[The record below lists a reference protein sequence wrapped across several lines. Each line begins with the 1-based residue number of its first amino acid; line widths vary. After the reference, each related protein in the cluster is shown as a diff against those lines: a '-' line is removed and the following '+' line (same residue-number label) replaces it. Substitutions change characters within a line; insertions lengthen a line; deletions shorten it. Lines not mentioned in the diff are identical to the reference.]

1 MVGAIN
7 GDNGSMARSLS
18 CDRFLRS
25 DAPLLD
31 VRSPGEF
38 ARGHIPGAHNL
49 PLFSDEER
57 AAVGTLYSH
66 QGRRAA
72 LHHGLELVGPRLA
85 PLAQQAAA
93 LAGDDANLR
102 LHCWRGGLRSGSA
115 AWLLETYGLSCTLL
129 EGGYKGFRRWL
140 RQALAQ
146 PRPVVLL
153 GGPTGS
159 GKTDV
164 LHALRFAGA
173 QVLDL
178 EGLAHH
184 RGSSFGGLGQPRQPT
199 TEQFENEIAMA
210 LQAVSPQR
218 VLWIEAESVQVGC
231 CRIPPELF
239 QQMQQAPLVA
249 LQRPEHER
257 LDHLLATYGPM
268 PRQDLVEAT
277 RRIGKRLGPQR
288 TREAVEAIAAGKLR
302 LACQVILD
310 YYDRTYAH
318 GLARS
323 PHSPV
328 SLARAGE
335 TSAAVAQRLLA
346 MEPTLLSHTL

>member
-1 MVGAIN
+1 M
-7 GDNGSMARSLS
+7 
-18 CDRFLRS
+18 
-25 DAPLLD
+25 
-31 VRSPGEF
+31 RSPGEF

-57 AAVGTLYSH
+57 AAVGTLYRH
-66 QGRRAA
+66 QGRPAA
-72 LHHGLELVGPRLA
+72 VRHGLALVGPRLA
-85 PLAQQAAA
+85 PLAEQATG
-93 LAGDDANLR
+93 LAGDDGKVR
-102 LHCWRGGLRSGSA
+102 VHCWRGGLRSSST
-115 AWLLETYGLSCTLL
+115 AWLLETCDLSCTLL
-129 EGGYKGFRRWL
+129 EGGYKAFRRWL
-140 RQALAQ
+140 RQSLAQ

-153 GGPTGS
+153 GGHTGS

-164 LHALRFAGA
+164 LHALRRAGA

-184 RGSSFGGLGQPRQPT
+184 RGSSFGGLGQLPQPT

-210 LQAVSPQR
+210 LQAISPHT

-239 QQMQQAPLVA
+239 QQMQQAPLVE
-249 LQRPEHER
+249 LRRPDHER
-257 LDHLLATYGPM
+257 LDHLLATYGAM
-268 PRQDLVEAT
+268 PRRELVEAT

-288 TREAVEAIAAGKLR
+288 TQQAAEAITAGNLR
-302 LACQVILD
+302 LACQLILN

-323 PHSPV
+323 PHRTVPLV
-328 SLARAGE
+328 SAGE
-335 TSAAVAQRLLA
+335 STMAIAQRLLA
-346 MEPTLLSHTL
+346 MEPTLGDHSL

>member
-1 MVGAIN
+1 MQ
-7 GDNGSMARSLS
+7 SMACSLP
-18 CDRFLRS
+18 CDRFLKA
-25 DAPLLD
+25 DGPVLD
-31 VRSPGEF
+31 VRSPAEF

-57 AAVGTLYSH
+57 AAVGTLYKH

-72 LHHGLELVGPRLA
+72 VRRGLELVGPRLA
-85 PLAQQAAA
+85 ALAEQAAA
-93 LAGDDANLR
+93 LAGADANLR
-102 LHCWRGGLRSGSA
+102 VHCRRGGLRSSSTV
-115 AWLLETYGLSCTLL
+115 WLLETCDLPCTLL

-153 GGPTGS
+153 GGHTGS
-159 GKTDV
+159 GKTEV
-164 LHALRFAGA
+164 LHALRAAGA

-199 TEQFENEIAMA
+199 TEQFENRIAMA
-210 LQAVSPQR
+210 LQAVSPHR
-218 VLWIEAESVQVGC
+218 ALWIEAESVQVGC
-231 CRIPPELF
+231 CRVPPELF
-239 QQMQQAPLVA
+239 RQMEQAPLVA

-268 PRQDLVEAT
+268 PRQELAEAT

-288 TREAVEAIAAGKLR
+288 TRQAVAAIAAGNLR
-302 LACQVILD
+302 LACRVILD

-323 PHSPV
+323 PRIPV
-328 SLARAGE
+328 PLAREGLS
-335 TSAAVAQRLLA
+335 SAAVAQRLLA
-346 MEPTLLSHTL
+346 MERSLCSTVPGPPEPS